1 MVERIFQDI
10 PDGKLAEADSQP
22 FLISLGWSK
31 GATWNDLLQSKRVLL
46 ISEAGAG
53 KTYECR
59 TQVKHLRDKGEYAFF
74 VELASLSL
82 NDLRSSLDYDEEKDL
97 DAWLS
102 SQSDIATF
110 FLDSIDELKLSR
122 GSFELALKR
131 LQKGIGNQLHRVRIV
146 ITTRPI
152 PFDEQLVRRILPVPA
167 APEAESKEEI
177 FAKTAMNDHR
187 TSQIENKKNK
197 EVSDW
202 RTSALMPLS
211 DEQIVEFVTG
221 QGIDNPTDLMDDLRK
236 RNAQEF
242 ARRPQDLIELCADW
256 REYKRIRTHHDQVGS
271 NVRIKLQARDD
282 RPEPAELSVDKAVD
296 GASRLALAMLVT
308 RRWTIRHNAAS
319 DDIEQEAALNPAIIL
334 SDWNPDEPKALLERP
349 LFGFASYGRV
359 RFHHRS
365 VWEYLAAERLKTL
378 LRAHKITFRAL
389 KRLLF
394 AQTKGKTIVR
404 PSMRPVAGWLALSEN
419 TIFEML
425 RDNEPAVLLDEGDPE
440 SLTPT
445 QRIQALRA
453 YVERYGVGGW
463 RGLRVPH
470 IQVHRFAFPELA
482 EEITRCWKIGVENPE
497 VREMLLA
504 LIEAGGIANCVEI
517 AREVARNRNAS
528 YTERMNALDAL
539 ISLSDPSLKDI
550 SAEIAHDE
558 QQWPDSIARGAISR
572 LFPNHISI
580 QQLCWVLGRL
590 EEKKHNIGDLSWQ
603 LSYLIADAKLDKP
616 SLVEFRDELVRLVSD
631 GLHWD
636 EEWKPFSCDRPH
648 LSGALAAI
656 CLRGLSLETSS
667 AWLSASVLALRLQD
681 REYGSDE
688 VHQELHSRLRDL
700 TAEDNERL
708 FWAENSL
715 LQVLQGTDDPKKRFV
730 EIIRYGG
737 IVELRVERDL
747 TWIKDA
753 LGDTTRPYN
762 DRALVLEIALRLSHG
777 QEKWRSHLSTLN
789 ALVRDQPTLLAVIG
803 EWLQPPKH
811 NTENLHWEKEQA
823 KRKEQRVRK
832 EAKNRAS
839 WIQFQRE
846 IAGHPERVF
855 SPERSWNT
863 AWDLWRVMGHD
874 KEGSKTSGWNRRFIE
889 KQFGKQTADRLRLT
903 LIDIWRKENPTLP
916 SERPENE
923 RNTYLIRWRL
933 GLAAIYAEA
942 EDPQWAIKLS
952 EKEAELAARYVAM
965 GFNGL
970 PHWVEQ
976 LVIAHE
982 NVVDRILGQ
991 ELSWELSQG
1000 FEGQAYSML
1009 LQDICHASEAVA
1021 KVFLPRLRR
1030 WLDSQE
1036 NTSDDETA
1044 LKNIASRMRKVID
1057 VLMKYGDEE
1066 MLAHVRTL
1074 AQQHLNND
1082 LPRELVFV
1090 WLPILIKL
1098 SPDLGIAA
1106 LEERLQS
1113 VEPAKRSEAVTWFS
1127 VLFGDRHE
1135 PISLSGAAFTPQLLL
1150 RLLRLAYFHVRY
1162 NDDTEHEGS
1171 YTPDTRDH
1179 AERAREYILNTL
1191 LGLKGENGWA
1201 AKLEMA
1207 ADPLFAHFK
1216 DRILAIAEENWA
1228 QEIDSEVLDEMQ
1240 AVALDRAGEAPPSTN
1255 SAMFAILNDRLS
1267 DLDDLLLS
1275 DISPREA
1282 WAGITEERVM
1292 RREIARELK
1301 HVANNLYT
1309 VDQESVTADEKE
1321 TDIRLRSTASNHEAI
1336 IELKLADGRYGRD
1349 LRDTIYDQLVKKYMA
1364 AEASRS
1370 GCLLI
1375 TLAKDRQW
1383 DHPDNGQRIGLIE
1396 LEALLR
1402 AEAKRV
1408 EEAMG
1413 GSVALVVHILDL
1425 RSRLSKEK

>member
-256 REYKRIRTHHDQVGS
+256 REYTRIRTHHDQVGS

-319 DDIEQEAALNPAIIL
+319 DDIEQEAAFNPTVIL
-334 SDWNPDEPKALLERP
+334 SDWNSDERKALLERA

-404 PSMRPVAGWLALSEN
+404 PSMRPVAGWMALSE
-419 TIFEML
+419 TKIFEML
-425 RDNEPAVLLDEGDPE
+425 RDNEPAVLLNEGDPE
-440 SLTPT
+440 SLTPI

-470 IQVHRFAFPELA
+470 IQVHRFASPELA
-482 EEITRCWKIGVENPE
+482 EEITRCWRIGVENPE

-504 LIEAGGIANCVEI
+504 LIETGGISNCVDI
-517 AREVARNRNAS
+517 AREVAHDRSAS

-580 QQLCWVLGRL
+580 QQLCQVLGRL
-590 EEKKHNIGDLSWQ
+590 EEEKHNIGDLSWQ
-603 LSYLIADAKLDKP
+603 LSYLITDAKLDKP
-616 SLVEFRDELVRLVSD
+616 SLVELRNGLVKLVSD

-636 EEWKPFSCDRPH
+636 EEWKPLASDKPH
-648 LSGALAAI
+648 LSGTLAAT
-656 CLRGLSLETSS
+656 CLRGLALETTNE
-667 AWLSASVLALRLQD
+667 WLSASLLALHFQD
-681 REYGSDE
+681 HEYSSDDAPKELREKLKSLPSNANA
-688 VHQELHSRLRDL
+688 Q
-700 TAEDNERL
+700 L
-708 FWAENSL
+708 FWAEDSL
-715 LQVLQGTDDPKKRFV
+715 VQSFKSTTDSWQRF
-730 EIIRYGG
+730 IKIMRYGAF
-737 IVELRVERDL
+737 IELRAERDL
-747 TWIKDA
+747 IWIKQA
-753 LGDTTRPYN
+753 LGDSTRTTD
-762 DRALVLEIALRLSHG
+762 DRALMLEVALHLVPN
-777 QEKWRSHLSTLN
+777 QEKWRDHVSGLKV
-789 ALVRDQPTLLAVIG
+789 LVSDQPALLAVINKR
-803 EWLQPPKH
+803 LQPPKRSKEH
-811 NTENLHWEKEQA
+811 LRWEKEHA
-823 KRKEQRVRK
+823 KRKEQQVRTA
-832 EAKNRAS
+832 AKNRAS
-839 WIQFQRE
+839 WIQFRRE
-846 IAGHPERVF
+846 ITGHPERVF

-863 AWDLWRVMGHD
+863 AWDLWRVMRHD
-874 KEGSKTSGWNRRFIE
+874 KDGGQTSGWNRRFIE
-889 KQFGKQTADRLRLT
+889 GQFGKQTADRLRLT
-903 LIDIWRKENPTLP
+903 LMDIWRKENPTLP
-916 SERPENE
+916 SERPPTE
-923 RNTYLIRWRL
+923 RNTYLTRWRL

-942 EDPQWAIKLS
+942 EDPQWAIKLN
-952 EKEAELAARYVAM
+952 EEEAELAARYAPIEL
-965 GFNGL
+965 NGL
-970 PHWVEQ
+970 PLWVEH
-976 LVIAHE
+976 LVVAHPK
-982 NVVDRILGQ
+982 VVDKILGE
-991 ELSWELSQG
+991 ELSWELAQG
-1000 FEGQAYSML
+1000 DQVYSTL
-1009 LQDICHASEAVA
+1009 LQNIGHSSEAVA

-1074 AQQHLNND
+1074 AQQHLNDD

-1098 SPDLGIAA
+1098 SPDLGIAT

-1191 LGLKGENGWA
+1191 LGLKGEEGWA

-1207 ADPLFAHFK
+1207 ADSLFTHFK

-1240 AVALDRAGEAPPSTN
+1240 AVVLDRAGEAPPSTN
-1255 SAMFAILNDRLS
+1255 SAMFAILKDRLS

-1275 DISPREA
+1275 DDSPKEA
-1282 WAGITEERVM
+1282 WAIIADERVM
-1292 RREIARELK
+1292 RRGIARELK
-1301 HVANNLYT
+1301 YAANNLYT
-1309 VDQESVTADEKE
+1309 VDQEAVTADEKE
-1321 TDIRLRSTASNHEAI
+1321 TDIRLRSTVSNHEAI
-1336 IELKLADGRYGRD
+1336 IELKLADGRSARD

-1413 GSVALVVHILDL
+1413 CSVVLVVHILDL
-1425 RSRLSKEK
+1425 RPRLSKEK

>member
-10 PDGKLAEADSQP
+10 PDGKLTDADSQS
-22 FLISLGWSK
+22 FLISLGWST

-59 TQVKHLRDKGEYAFF
+59 TQVECLRDKGEYAFF

-211 DEQIVEFVTG
+211 DEQIVKFVTG

-256 REYKRIRTHHDQVGS
+256 REYKRIRTHHDQVGA

-319 DDIEQEAALNPAIIL
+319 DDAEQEAALNPKVIL
-334 SDWNPDEPKALLERP
+334 SDWNSDERKALLERA

-365 VWEYLAAERLKTL
+365 VLEYLAAERLKTL

-404 PSMRPVAGWLALSEN
+404 PSMRPVAGWMALSEN
-419 TIFEML
+419 KIFEML
-425 RDNEPAVLLDEGDPE
+425 RDNEPAVLLNEGDPE

-470 IQVHRFAFPELA
+470 IQVHRFASPELA
-482 EEITRCWKIGVENPE
+482 EEITRCWRIGVENLE
-497 VREMLLA
+497 VREMLLSI
-504 LIEAGGIANCVEI
+504 IEAGGIADCADI
-517 AREVARNRNAS
+517 AREVSLNAEAS
-528 YTERMNALDAL
+528 YTERMNAIDVL
-539 ISLSDPSLKDI
+539 ITVGDPLLKDI
-550 SAEIAHDE
+550 ASGITVGGEL
-558 QQWPDSIARGAISR
+558 WP
-572 LFPNHISI
+572 
-580 QQLCWVLGRL
+580 
-590 EEKKHNIGDLSWQ
+590 
-603 LSYLIADAKLDKP
+603 
-616 SLVEFRDELVRLVSD
+616 DELVRGAIVRLFPHNLSIKQLSQILSWLEESKHGIGGFSWQLPHLIPNSELGTLGLEELREELVKLLST
-631 GLHWD
+631 GLRWD
-636 EEWKPFSCDRPH
+636 EEWNPFICDKPH
-648 LSGALAAI
+648 LSGALAAT
-656 CLRGLSLETSS
+656 CVRGI
-667 AWLSASVLALRLQD
+667 AIKADDKWLFASVLALRLQD
-681 REYGSDE
+681 RNYSSDE
-688 VHQELHSRLRDL
+688 APKELRKRLVGLAADS
-700 TAEDNERL
+700 NERL
-708 FWAENSL
+708 FWIEDSL
-715 LQVLQGTDDPKKRFV
+715 VQSLRTIADPWKRL
-730 EIIRYGG
+730 YQ
-737 IVELRVERDL
+737 IVEDGVVTLSVGRDM
-747 TWIKDA
+747 TWIKGA
-753 LGDTTRPYN
+753 LGDTTRIYN
-762 DRALVLEIALRLSHG
+762 DRAFLLEAAIYISRGLDEWREHITELKPLVS
-777 QEKWRSHLSTLN
+777 
-789 ALVRDQPTLLAVIG
+789 DQPSLVAEIDKY
-803 EWLQPPKH
+803 LQPRK
-811 NTENLHWEKEQA
+811 LSDWEKKQA
-823 KRKEQRVRK
+823 ERKRQQERK

-839 WIQFQRE
+839 WIQFWRE
-846 IAGHPERVF
+846 IAKHPERVF
-855 SPERSWNT
+855 SPERSCNT

-874 KEGSKTSGWNRRFIE
+874 KESSRTSGWNRRFIE
-889 KQFGKQTADRLRLT
+889 EQFGKQTADRLRLI
-903 LIDIWRKENPTLP
+903 LMDIWRKDNPTLP
-916 SERPENE
+916 SERPANE
-923 RNTYLIRWRL
+923 RNTYFVQWQL

-942 EDPQWAIKLS
+942 EDPHWTIKLT
-952 EKEAELAARYVAM
+952 EAEAELVVRYAPIEL
-965 GFNGL
+965 NGL
-970 PHWVEQ
+970 PLWIEH
-976 LVIAHE
+976 LVVTYPK
-982 NVVDRILGQ
+982 VVDKILGE
-991 ELSWELSQG
+991 ELSWELAQG
-1000 FEGQAYSML
+1000 DQVYSML
-1009 LQDICHASEAVA
+1009 LQDISHAPEIVTKA
-1021 KVFLPRLRR
+1021 FLPRLCR

-1036 NTSDDETA
+1036 NASDDETA
-1044 LKNIASRMRKVID
+1044 LKNITSRMRQVID

-1066 MLAHVRTL
+1066 VLAHISTL
-1074 AQQHLNND
+1074 AQQHLNDN
-1082 LPRELVFV
+1082 LSRELVFV

-1098 SPDLGIAA
+1098 SPDLGIAT

-1150 RLLRLAYFHVRY
+1150 RLLRLAYFHIRY
-1162 NDDTEHEGS
+1162 NDDTEHEGI
-1171 YTPDTRDH
+1171 YTPDIRDH

-1191 LGLKGENGWA
+1191 LGLKGEDGWT
-1201 AKLEMA
+1201 AKLEIA

-1255 SAMFAILNDRLS
+1255 SAMFAILKDRLS

-1292 RREIARELK
+1292 RREIARELRNT
-1301 HVANNLYT
+1301 ANKLYT
-1309 VDQESVTADEKE
+1309 VDQEAVTADEKE
-1321 TDIRLRSTASNHEAI
+1321 TDIRLRSTVSNHEAI
-1336 IELKLADGRYGRD
+1336 IELKLADCRSGRD

-1383 DHPDNGQRIGLIE
+1383 EHPDNGQRIGLIE

-1413 GSVALVVHILDL
+1413 DSVALAVHILDL
-1425 RSRLSKEK
+1425 RPRLSKEK

>member
-31 GATWNDLLQSKRVLL
+31 GATWNELLQSKRVLL

-59 TQVKHLRDKGEYAFF
+59 TQVKRLRDKGEYAFF
-74 VELASLSL
+74 VELASLSS

-102 SQSDIATF
+102 SQSDVATF

-282 RPEPAELSVDKAVD
+282 RPEPAELSVDKAAD

-319 DDIEQEAALNPAIIL
+319 DDIEQEAALNPTVIL
-334 SDWNPDEPKALLERP
+334 SDWNPDERKALLERA

-365 VWEYLAAERLKTL
+365 VLEYLAAERLKAL

-463 RGLRVPH
+463 RGLTVPH
-470 IQVHRFAFPELA
+470 IQVHRFASPELA
-482 EEITRCWKIGVENPE
+482 EEITRCWKLGVENPE
-497 VREMLLA
+497 VRETLLSI
-504 LIEAGGIANCVEI
+504 IEAGRLAKSADMV
-517 AREVARNRNAS
+517 REVICNIDA
-528 YTERMNALDAL
+528 TLFERMTALDAL
-539 ISLSDPSLKDI
+539 IALDDPLLQSI
-550 SAEIAHDE
+550 ASEIAQE
-558 QQWPDSIARGAISR
+558 REVWPDRLVRRAIVR
-572 LFPNHISI
+572 LFPDNLSI
-580 QQLCWVLGRL
+580 KQFCQTLSWLK
-590 EEKKHNIGDLSWQ
+590 EKKHSVAGLSWQ
-603 LSYLIADAKLDKP
+603 LFRLIADAKLDKP
-616 SLVEFRDELVRLVSD
+616 SLLELRDGLVGLVSD
-631 GLHWD
+631 GLRWD
-636 EEWKPFSCDRPH
+636 EAWKPFTCDRPH
-648 LSGALAAI
+648 LSGALAAT
-656 CLRGLSLETSS
+656 CLRGLALETSS
-667 AWLSASVLALRLQD
+667 EWLSASVLALRLRD

-688 VHQELHSRLRDL
+688 VHKELRTRLKDL
-700 TAEDNERL
+700 TADENERL
-708 FWAENSL
+708 FWAESSL

-737 IVELRVERDL
+737 IVELRTERDL
-747 TWIKDA
+747 TWIKEA
-753 LGDTTRPYN
+753 LGDTTRTYN
-762 DRALVLEIALRLSHG
+762 NRALMLEIALRLSHG
-777 QEKWRSHLSTLN
+777 QEQWRDQLSGLKI
-789 ALVRDQPTLLAVIG
+789 LVGDQPTLLAVID
-803 EWLQPPKH
+803 EWLQPPKS
-811 NTENLHWEKEQA
+811 NKEYIRREKKEA
-823 KRKEQRVRK
+823 KRKEQEARK

-839 WIQFQRE
+839 WIRFWRE
-846 IAGHPERVF
+846 IAEHPERVF
-855 SPERSWNT
+855 SPKRSWNT
-863 AWDLWRVMGHD
+863 AWDLWRVMDHD
-874 KEGSKTSGWNRRFIE
+874 KEDSQTSGWNRRFIE
-889 KQFGKQTADRLRLT
+889 EHFGKQTADGLRLRLM
-903 LIDIWRKENPTLP
+903 DIWRKDNPTLP
-916 SERPENE
+916 SERPANE
-923 RNTYLIRWRL
+923 RNTYLAAWRL

-942 EDPQWAIKLS
+942 EDSQWAIKLK
-952 EKEAELAARYVAM
+952 ETEAELAARYAPIEL
-965 GFNGL
+965 NGL
-970 PHWVEQ
+970 PLWVEH
-976 LVIAHE
+976 LVVAYPK
-982 NVVDRILGQ
+982 VVDKILGE
-991 ELSWELSQG
+991 ELSWELAQG
-1000 FEGQAYSML
+1000 DQVYSTL
-1009 LQDICHASEAVA
+1009 LQNIGHSSEAVA

-1044 LKNIASRMRKVID
+1044 LKNIASRMRQVID

-1066 MLAHVRTL
+1066 MLAHVSTL
-1074 AQQHLNND
+1074 AQQHLNDN
-1082 LPRELVFV
+1082 LPREFVFV

-1098 SPDLGIAA
+1098 NPDLGISTF
-1106 LEERLQS
+1106 EERLQS

-1150 RLLRLAYFHVRY
+1150 RLLRLAYFHVRH
-1162 NDDTEHEGS
+1162 NDDVEHEGV
-1171 YTPDTRDH
+1171 YRPDTRDH

-1191 LGLKGENGWA
+1191 LGLKGEDGWT

-1255 SAMFAILNDRLS
+1255 SAMFAILKDRLS

-1309 VDQESVTADEKE
+1309 VDQEAVTADEKE
-1321 TDIRLRSTASNHEAI
+1321 TDIRLRSTESNHEAI
-1336 IELKLADGRYGRD
+1336 IELKLADGRSGRD

-1425 RSRLSKEK
+1425 RPRLSKEK